1 MTPEHPD
8 IESDRSLLE
17 NGKLS
22 VEIKPTI
29 SSSIEKKLV
38 DKYKV
43 SNFNISTY
51 LSKYFYW

>member
-17 NGKLS
+17 NGKLP

-29 SSSIEKKLV
+29 SSSIEKKL
-38 DKYKV
+38 DKHKV

>member
-17 NGKLS
+17 NGKLP

-29 SSSIEKKLV
+29 STSIEKKLV

>member
-8 IESDRSLLE
+8 IESDRSILE
-17 NGKLS
+17 NGKLP

-29 SSSIEKKLV
+29 PSSIEKKLV

>member
-17 NGKLS
+17 NGKLPI
-22 VEIKPTI
+22 EIKPTI